1 MYLSEVNIWNFRK
14 YGHTAIDDKN
24 PSLNVKFKTGLNLL
38 VGENDSGKTAIVD
51 AIKYVLGTQSY
62 DSNRLEENDFCC
74 YKEGSEIKRAIEL
87 KIECVFSGFET
98 KEAAKFIEWINLND
112 KNEIELRVRL
122 TAKIKDGKIHS
133 KITAG
138 IDRLDILFDARD
150 LLRTVYLKPLR
161 DAEGELRA
169 GYRSR
174 FAQILK
180 SHPLFITSSDEK
192 HELENIAQTANNNI
206 SNYFKKDSEVDG
218 SDVCNDGKE
227 ITEKIDE
234 VLESFMGVDFKKY
247 KSQINISD
255 SELHKI
261 LSKLMLKIDENKVG
275 LGSLNQLYMSMELLL
290 LNVSQDFKLALIEE
304 IEAHIHPQAQLRI
317 IKYLQEIEDT
327 QFIVTTH
334 SVTLA
339 SVVDIENLILC
350 RNKKA
355 FTLKKGCTQ
364 LSEGDYE
371 FLQRFLD
378 ATKSNLFFAKGVIMV
393 EGDAENILI
402 PAIANIIDRPLEMYG
417 VSVVN
422 IGNTAFLRYSNIFK
436 RKGEENQTIGIP
448 ISIVT
453 DLDVRPQEYY
463 SDEDNKIKDKEKE
476 KIYKIY
482 KFKDI
487 EVLKRQCK
495 TLDTESDIRS
505 YSSTSEYETKK
516 ELRRLLDIR
525 QISNAVKEQYIEE
538 TRDYDEYKKNI
549 RCSKL
554 KKYEIDDIKL
564 FINNWTMEYDIALG
578 DLCKY
583 IYASILIAQDIS
595 NNEETILSIDKKDYI
610 EKAQGYIDSEFK
622 DLSKDEIAYI
632 VYKPLLNN
640 KASKAVTSQYLASI
654 LNENKDEVKH
664 IIEKDEYLKYIVDAI
679 YHVTKP
685 NEEVNVSE

>member
-14 YGHTAIDDKN
+14 YGHTHIDNEK

-62 DSNRLEENDFCC
+62 DNNRLEENDFYCH
-74 YKEGSEIKRAIEL
+74 KEGNEIKRSQEL

-98 KEAAKFIEWINLND
+98 KEAAKFIEWINLNE

-122 TAKIKDGKIHS
+122 TAKIKDGKINS

-174 FAQILK
+174 LAQILK
-180 SHPLFITSSDEK
+180 RHPLFITSPDHK
-192 HELENIAQTANNNI
+192 HQLENIAHIANNSI
-206 SNYFKKDSEVDG
+206 SNYFKQDSEVDDN
-218 SDVCNDGKE
+218 DVCNDGKE
-227 ITEKIDE
+227 ITEKIDA
-234 VLESFMGVDFKKY
+234 VLESFMGIDFEKY

-255 SELHKI
+255 SELYKI
-261 LSKLMLKIDENKVG
+261 LSRLMLKIDENKVG

-290 LNVSQDFKLALIEE
+290 LNVSQDLKLALIEE

-317 IKYLQEIEDT
+317 IKYLQEIKGT

-339 SVVDIENLILC
+339 SVVDIDNLILC
-350 RNKKA
+350 REEKA
-355 FTLKKGCTQ
+355 FALKKGCTQ

-436 RKGEENQTIGIP
+436 RNNEDKQTIGIP
-448 ISIVT
+448 VSIVT
-453 DLDVRPQEYY
+453 DLDIRPQEYY
-463 SDEDNKIKDKEKE
+463 KDEDNKIKEKE
-476 KIYKIY
+476 NIYKVY

-487 EVLKRQCK
+487 EDLIRKCK
-495 TLDTESDIRS
+495 ASDTESDIKS
-505 YSSTSEYETKK
+505 YSSSSEDEIKK
-516 ELRRLLDIR
+516 ELRRLLDIV
-525 QISNAVKEQYIEE
+525 QIRDSVKEQYIEKIH
-538 TRDYDEYKKNI
+538 DYDECKVLTKN
-549 RCSKL
+549 SKI
-554 KKYEIDDIKL
+554 KKYELDDIKL
-564 FINNWTMEYDIALG
+564 FVNNWTMEYDIALG

-583 IYASILIAQDIS
+583 IFASILIAQDINS
-595 NNEETILSIDKKDYI
+595 NEEIILNIDKNNYI
-610 EKAQGYIDSEFK
+610 QKAQDYIDSEFK
-622 DLSKDEIAYI
+622 DLDKYEIAYK
-632 VYKPLLNN
+632 VYKPLLKN
-640 KASKAVTSQYLASI
+640 KASKAVTAQYLASI
-654 LNENKDEVKH
+654 LNSKKDEVKE

-685 NEEVNVSE
+685 KEEVSVNE